1 MKRSLLKLIR
11 TIFSGIVII
20 CFLLIFIDL
29 KHLIPERW
37 TAMLLSIQFVPSI
50 IKYFDVGTLLSAS
63 FLIVLLLTFVTG
75 RTYCSFLCPLGI
87 VQDINSRIGGRFK
100 RKFKRFGYRKPN
112 TILRYTILAALLIM
126 TVFSGGYLLTLLDPY
141 SIFGRGMLYFIHP
154 LVSIFNNFLASI
166 LEKFDIY
173 SVARIKLTGF
183 PLPTYIV
190 PGLFFLLIGIMSFMK
205 GRLYCNTVCPV
216 GTFLGLIAKISIF
229 RVKFDKSKCIKCG
242 RCAVSCKSSCIEFMK
257 NEVDLSRC
265 VNCFDCIETCPEK
278 AITYGL
284 LNLRGD
290 KPLPKENEG
299 GSDEDIIRRNF
310 IAGSIAL
317 AVGVPSVTMAQE
329 ANVVS
334 TRVSTVKEERNNPVT
349 PPGSGSF
356 YKFNT
361 KCTACSLC
369 ISVCPTNVLR
379 PSFKEY
385 GIWGMMQPVMNY
397 GKGFCD
403 YNCVACS
410 EICPTN
416 ALSLLTVEAKKR
428 TKLGVS
434 HFIKDNCIV
443 KIEKTACGACS
454 EGCPTKA
461 VYMIPYEGNLL
472 IPEVDPSLCIGC
484 GYCEYACP
492 MTPYKAIYVDGLPV
506 HGVSRKP
513 RTEKPDQSGID
524 DFPF

>member
-1 MKRSLLKLIR
+1 L
-11 TIFSGIVII
+11 V
-20 CFLLIFIDL
+20 FIDL

-37 TAMLLSIQFVPSI
+37 IEILLSFQFVPSI
-50 IKYFDVGTLLSAS
+50 IQYFDAGTLLSAS
-63 FLIVLLLTFVTG
+63 FLIVLVLTFVTG
-75 RTYCSFLCPLGI
+75 KTYCSFLCPLGI

-100 RKFKRFGYRKPN
+100 KKFRRFGYRKPN

-126 TVFSGGYLLTLLDPY
+126 TIFSSVYLLTLLDPY
-141 SIFGRGMLYFIHP
+141 SIFGRGMLYFVNPFI
-154 LVSIFNNFLASI
+154 SIFNNFLASI

-173 SVARIKLTGF
+173 SLARVKLVGF
-183 PLPTYIV
+183 PLSTYII

-229 RVKFDKSKCIKCG
+229 RIKFDKSKCLRCG
-242 RCAVSCKSSCIEFMK
+242 RCAVSCKSSCIDFMK

-265 VNCFDCIETCPEK
+265 VNCFDCIKTCPEK
-278 AITYGL
+278 AISYGL
-284 LNLRGD
+284 LNLKNDPPLSKGD
-290 KPLPKENEG
+290 EN
-299 GSDEDIIRRNF
+299 GSDEGINRRKF
-310 IAGSIAL
+310 ITGSIAL
-317 AVGVPSVTMAQE
+317 AIGVPSVTRAQE
-329 ANVVS
+329 PNIVPIVA
-334 TRVSTVKEERNNPVT
+334 STVREERNNPVT
-349 PPGSGSF
+349 PPGAGNF
-356 YKFNT
+356 DDFNA

-379 PSFKEY
+379 PSLKEY

-403 YNCVACS
+403 YDCIACS
-410 EICPTN
+410 EVCPTN

-443 KIEKTACGACS
+443 KIGKTPCGACS
-454 EGCPTKA
+454 ESCPTKA
-461 VYMIPYEGNLL
+461 VYLVPYEGNLL

-484 GYCEYACP
+484 GHCEYSCP
-492 MTPYKAIYVDGLPV
+492 MTPFKAIYVDGSPV
-506 HGVSRKP
+506 HGMSRQP